1 MVIAGKSISLFLLA
15 GLLEIGGGYLIW
27 QWWRN
32 GTHWG
37 MGGWGRWGR

>member
-27 QWWRN
+27 QWW
-32 GTHWG
+32 GTEPIG
-37 MGGWGRWGR
+37 EWGRWGR